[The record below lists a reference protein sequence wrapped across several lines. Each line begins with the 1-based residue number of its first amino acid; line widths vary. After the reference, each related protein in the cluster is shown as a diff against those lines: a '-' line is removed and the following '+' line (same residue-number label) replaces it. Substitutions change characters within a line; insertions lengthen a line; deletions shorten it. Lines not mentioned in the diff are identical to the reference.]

1 MKILKIEPIILSDKL
16 DESFYFSQWH
26 YSERTICIVKIT
38 TDSGLVGWGEG
49 YGPAS
54 VLASGIE
61 FLSQFIIGKSV
72 LNNEGIWEIMYR
84 RSMDFARR
92 GILVSALSAI
102 DIALWD
108 LKGKVLG
115 QPISVLL
122 GGRKRESVEA
132 YATGM
137 YFTETSNL
145 PKKLADEALSYKE
158 KGFNAMKMKVGL
170 GIPEDVENVKS
181 VREAIGKDIRLMV
194 DSNHAY
200 TLNEATKLA
209 LQIEQFD
216 ISWFEEPLSPEQYE
230 GYAEL
235 RKRTSIPIS
244 GGECEYLRAGFYQL
258 FSNKSVDIAQPDI
271 CAAGGITEVKKII
284 SMAQTFGIEFV
295 PHSWGTGIA
304 LSAALQVLCNLDITP
319 GRLKEP
325 NVLMELDCTSN
336 ALRDKLVFPMVSA
349 KNGMVEVPNKPGL
362 GVEVDEEVINHYAIN
377 LPRETSFK

>member
-26 YSERTICIVKIT
+26 YSERTICIVKVT
-38 TDSGLVGWGEG
+38 TESGLVGWGEG

-54 VLASGIE
+54 VLSSGIE
-61 FLSQFIIGKSV
+61 FLSKFIIGKSV
-72 LNNEGIWEIMYR
+72 LNNEGIWQEMYR

-92 GILVSALSAI
+92 GILVAAISAI

-108 LKGKVLG
+108 LKGKILG

-122 GGRKRESVEA
+122 GGRKRESIQA

-137 YFTETSNL
+137 YFSDTPDL

-158 KGFNAMKMKVGL
+158 KGFKVMKMKVGL
-170 GIPEDVENVKS
+170 TIEQDILHVKK
-181 VREAIGKDIRLMV
+181 VREAIGNDIRLAV

-200 TLNEATKLA
+200 SLVEATRLA
-209 LQIEQFD
+209 RKIEEFD
-216 ISWFEEPLSPEQYE
+216 ISWFEEPLSPENYE

-258 FSNKSVDIAQPDI
+258 FKSKSVDIAQPDI

-284 SMAQTFGIEFV
+284 AMAQTFGVDFI

-319 GRLKEP
+319 GRLMEP
-325 NVLMELDCTSN
+325 DVLMELDCTKN
-336 ALRDKLVFPMVSA
+336 GLRDNLVSPMITA
-349 KNGMVEVPNKPGL
+349 KNGMVQVPDKPGL
-362 GVEVDEEVINHYAIN
+362 GIEIDEDAIDHYNIKH
-377 LPRETSFK
+377 LL

>member
-1 MKILKIEPIILSDKL
+1 MKISKIEPIILSDKL

-38 TDSGLVGWGEG
+38 TESGLVGWGEG

-54 VLASGIE
+54 ILASGIE
-61 FLSQFIIGKSV
+61 FLSQFIVGKSV
-72 LNNEGIWEIMYR
+72 LNNEGLWQEMYR
-84 RSMDFARR
+84 RSMDYARR
-92 GILVSALSAI
+92 GILVAAISAI

-108 LKGKVLG
+108 LKGKILG
-115 QPISVLL
+115 QPVSVLL
-122 GGRKRESVEA
+122 GGRKREAVQA

-137 YFTETSNL
+137 YFTETDDL
-145 PKKLADEALSYKE
+145 PKKLADEAFSYKE
-158 KGFNAMKMKVGL
+158 KGFKAMKMKVGL
-170 GIPEDVENVKS
+170 SVEQDVENVKR

-200 TLNEATKLA
+200 SLNEATRLA
-209 LQIEQFD
+209 SKIEQYD
-216 ISWFEEPLSPEQYE
+216 ISWFEEPLSPEHYDS
-230 GYAEL
+230 YAEL

-258 FSNKSVDIAQPDI
+258 FKNKSVDIAQPDI

-284 SMAQTFGIEFV
+284 SMAQTFGVDFV

-319 GRLKEP
+319 GRLIEP
-325 NVLMELDCTSN
+325 DVLMEFDCTKN
-336 ALRDKLVFPMVSA
+336 GLRDNLVTPMIKA
-349 KNGMVEVPNKPGL
+349 EKGMVQVPNAPGL
-362 GVEVDEEVINHYAIN
+362 GIEVNEDVIQHYS
-377 LPRETSFK
+377 LK